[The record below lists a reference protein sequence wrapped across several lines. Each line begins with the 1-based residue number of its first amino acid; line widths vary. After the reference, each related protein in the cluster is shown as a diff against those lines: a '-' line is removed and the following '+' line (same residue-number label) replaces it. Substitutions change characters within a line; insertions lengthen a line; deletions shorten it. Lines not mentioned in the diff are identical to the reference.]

1 LQGGDYTMT
10 TTRAKAKAS
19 ATTERAHNK
28 QKLQVFEYDEDP
40 LLGNQPEDA
49 SLSLSTTSTSC
60 CREYILTQQEPAVS
74 ASSPTASTG
83 VAVVVS
89 RPVPTGSARHNSS
102 WLQVQAIRAPIK
114 VLQDLF
120 LPIGFPATVRPRY
133 LEYQLYDSLQG
144 LCSYLRGVVCN
155 AHVLKAAGVGNAEAT
170 AMSAALTWA
179 LKDGLAMMGALVFSY
194 AASPLFDS
202 HVKEFRLFA
211 DVINDVGLTLDMM
224 APWFAVT
231 GTSSSSGSMSQL
243 LLVTSAATLCKTLCG
258 MAAGATKSSITV
270 HFAIQGNM
278 ADLNAK
284 ESTQETLVSLTGMM
298 LGVSLARQLTKLEE
312 QEAAQGS
319 FDSSETATSTAL
331 LLQWGIFVV
340 LTVVHVWANWK
351 GVKLLHL
358 ETLNRE
364 RAHVVLRNL
373 VTALQVHSNTRETS
387 TSSATHNSKA
397 LDTKQCQ
404 AEVQSALSNLPRPV
418 DINESLLAST
428 RNMLFPGR
436 LVLGARLVAVLTSRQ
451 DGTSTNNTSSS
462 NSMQAVVDEFRSERY
477 VLAIAPSGRIL
488 VSLLTGATAKDELK
502 AFVHAVLTVQCL
514 DSYTSSKKRQMLQ
527 DGAACQILVQETHEQ
542 IKSLFAD
549 SSSGS
554 GDHGGT
560 TTTDQKNVSLVSELT
575 AKGWH
580 VEDRVYLGFP
590 RRRSRWNVVKT
601 D

>member
-1 LQGGDYTMT
+1 MT
-10 TTRAKAKAS
+10 TTRAKTKAVAS
-19 ATTERAHNK
+19 AATESAHINT
-28 QKLQVFEYDEDP
+28 KLQVFEYDQDP
-40 LLGNQPEDA
+40 LLGNQQEDG
-49 SLSLSTTSTSC
+49 SLSLSTTTSC
-60 CREYILTQQEPAVS
+60 CREYILSQDEQADT
-74 ASSPTASTG
+74 TTTRTG
-83 VAVVVS
+83 VAGVAS
-89 RPVPTGSARHNSS
+89 RPVLVDSSRQHSNSSS
-102 WLQVQAIRAPIK
+102 WLQIPAVRAPLK

-155 AHVLKAAGVGNAEAT
+155 AHVLKAAGVGNAQAT

-224 APWFAVT
+224 APWFS
-231 GTSSSSGSMSQL
+231 TSPCQL

-284 ESTQETLVSLTGMM
+284 ESTQETLVSLAGMV
-298 LGVSLARQLTKLEE
+298 LGVSLARQLSKLEE
-312 QEAAQGS
+312 QEAQAAGS
-319 FDSSETATSTAL
+319 FSDDSETTTSTAL

-364 RAHVVLRNL
+364 RAHVVLQDL
-373 VTALQVHSNTRETS
+373 VTALQQVHSNTETS
-387 TSSATHNSKA
+387 SNVTSATTTSKA
-397 LDTKQCQ
+397 RDAKQCQ
-404 AEVQSALSNLPRPV
+404 AEVQSAMFNLPRPV

-428 RNMLFPGR
+428 RKMLFPGR

-451 DGTSTNNTSSS
+451 DG
-462 NSMQAVVDEFRSERY
+462 MQAVVDEFRNERY
-477 VLAIAPSGRIL
+477 VLAITPSGRIL
-488 VSLLTGATAKDELK
+488 VSLLTGATVVDELQ
-502 AFVHAVLTVQCL
+502 AFVHAVLVVQCL
-514 DSYTSSKKRQMLQ
+514 DSYTNSQKRQMLQ
-527 DGAACQILVQETHEQ
+527 DGVACQTLVHEAHEQ

-549 SSSGS
+549 SRISGS
-554 GDHGGT
+554 GDHEGT
-560 TTTDQKNVSLVSELT
+560 PKDQTNVSLVSELT
-575 AKGWH
+575 AKAWH
-580 VEDRVYLGFP
+580 VKDRVNLGFP

-601 D
+601 N

>member
-1 LQGGDYTMT
+1 MKPFKQQARTFAKNTMKGLTMT
-10 TTRAKAKAS
+10 TTRSKAKAS
-19 ATTERAHNK
+19 AAHNR
-28 QKLQVFEYDEDP
+28 LQVFEFDEDP
-40 LLGNQPEDA
+40 NQQEEDG
-49 SLSLSTTSTSC
+49 SLSLSTTSY
-60 CREYILTQQEPAVS
+60 CREYILTQEEQTADTTS
-74 ASSPTASTG
+74 TASATTG
-83 VAVVVS
+83 VGVVVS
-89 RPVPTGSARHNSS
+89 RPVLVGASRQHSSSSSRFS
-102 WLQVQAIRAPIK
+102 WLLIPAIRAPLK

-133 LEYQLYDSLQG
+133 FEYQLYDSLQG

-179 LKDGLAMMGALVFSY
+179 MKDGLAMMGALVFSY

-224 APWFAVT
+224 APWFSDNVT
-231 GTSSSSGSMSQL
+231 HL

-284 ESTQETLVSLTGMM
+284 ESTQETLVSLLGMV
-298 LGVSLARQLTKLEE
+298 LGVSLARQLSKLEE
-312 QEAAQGS
+312 QELLS
-319 FDSSETATSTAL
+319 SDDSEATSTAL

-340 LTVVHVWANWK
+340 LTMVHVWANWK

-364 RAHVVLRNL
+364 RAHVVLQNL
-373 VTALQVHSNTRETS
+373 VTALQLQVQSNTEKN
-387 TSSATHNSKA
+387 TSSATNSKA
-397 LDTKQCQ
+397 LDITKQSP
-404 AEVQSALSNLPRPV
+404 EVQAALSKLLRPV

-428 RNMLFPGR
+428 RKMLFPGR
-436 LVLGARLVAVLTSRQ
+436 LVLGARLVAVLKSRP
-451 DGTSTNNTSSS
+451 DGIG
-462 NSMQAVVDEFRSERY
+462 MQAVVDEFRNERY
-477 VLAIAPSGRIL
+477 VLAITPSGNIL
-488 VSLLTGATAKDELK
+488 VSLLTGATAKDELQ

-514 DSYTSSKKRQMLQ
+514 DKSYTSSQKRQLLQ
-527 DGAACQILVQETHEQ
+527 DGAACQLLVRETHEQ
-542 IKSLFAD
+542 IKGLFAD

-554 GDHGGT
+554 GDHGV
-560 TTTDQKNVSLVSELT
+560 TTTDLKNVSLVSELT

-580 VEDRVYLGFP
+580 VEERVYLGFP